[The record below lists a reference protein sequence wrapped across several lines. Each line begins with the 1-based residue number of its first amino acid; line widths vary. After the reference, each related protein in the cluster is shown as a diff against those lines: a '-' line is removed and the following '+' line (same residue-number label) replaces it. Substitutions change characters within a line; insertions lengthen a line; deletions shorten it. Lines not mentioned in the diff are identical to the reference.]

1 MEEERLQKYLASCG
15 IASRRKCEELIIQG
29 KVSVNGKVVT
39 ELGTKI
45 LPNKDKIE
53 FNGKE
58 VRTQENKI
66 YILLNKPIGY
76 VTTVK
81 EQFGR
86 DKVTDLVKI
95 KERLVPVGRLD
106 MYTSGAIILTNDGDF
121 VYKVTHPKNEVTK
134 TYTVTLKGQVSNEEV
149 EKLRSGVTLDDG
161 FTTSPAKV
169 KKIMEDKENNKTRL
183 EIVIHEGKNREVRR
197 MCEAINK
204 KVLALHR
211 SKIGTITLD
220 RINNW
225 KMETSKRK

>member
-58 VRTQENKI
+58 VRSQENKI

-220 RINNW
+220 RTNNW
-225 KMETSKRK
+225 KMETSKRR